1 VPLSAAQVKEALGAL
16 REARDKEQSRL
27 KRIDAALADNLTGY
41 MSGIYVPRRA
51 TREYRLLV
59 EQSRFNVLDL
69 VVTAVAQNL
78 FVDGFRPTGPNG
90 RPPDTKNAPV
100 WDAVW
105 QPNRMDARQAAIYRA
120 AIKHGVSY
128 ALALPGDPDSGPE
141 VDGKAVPVITPMS
154 ACRMTALY
162 RDPVNDEWPEVALEV
177 EYERVG
183 EYGGDS
189 RRKLLTAR
197 LFDEYAVYRVEIPA
211 SGEIDPRIISV
222 EEHDLTVVPVV
233 RFRDRYDLG
242 VPRGKV
248 EPLLW
253 LQQQVNQITFSL
265 AMALQYAAFR
275 QRYVTGMEEQLDPQ
289 GNVKP
294 PLFNVAVDQILT
306 GSSPDMKFG
315 EFSQTDVGGYLDSRD
330 KVLLHI
336 ASVAQ
341 IPPQNLVIGSGIS
354 NVPAEALELL
364 AAGHRQDIAEH
375 QTSFGESIEQLMRLS
390 GKAMGDD
397 AAWEDMSAQV
407 VWRDTTPRSMGQV
420 VDALGKGVQMLSIP
434 PKAMWEKFPG
444 VTDQDLQRWKAMAEE
459 EDGLRDAAEAEAVP
473 VPPTPEEMMAAG
485 GNGNGVVPARAA
497 RSARPPVPAG
507 T

>member
-1 VPLSAAQVKEALGAL
+1 
-16 REARDKEQSRL
+16 
-27 KRIDAALADNLTGY
+27 
-41 MSGIYVPRRA
+41 
-51 TREYRLLV
+51 
-59 EQSRFNVLDL
+59 
-69 VVTAVAQNL
+69 
-78 FVDGFRPTGPNG
+78 
-90 RPPDTKNAPV
+90 
-100 WDAVW
+100 
-105 QPNRMDARQAAIYRA
+105 
-120 AIKHGVSY
+120 
-128 ALALPGDPDSGPE
+128 
-141 VDGKAVPVITPMS
+141 
-154 ACRMTALY
+154 
-162 RDPVNDEWPEVALEV
+162 
-177 EYERVG
+177 
-183 EYGGDS
+183 
-189 RRKLLTAR
+189 
-197 LFDEYAVYRVEIPA
+197 
-211 SGEIDPRIISV
+211 
-222 EEHDLTVVPVV
+222 
-233 RFRDRYDLG
+233 
-242 VPRGKV
+242 
-248 EPLLW
+248 
-253 LQQQVNQITFSL
+253 
-265 AMALQYAAFR
+265 
-275 QRYVTGMEEQLDPQ
+275 
-289 GNVKP
+289 
-294 PLFNVAVDQILT
+294 
-306 GSSPDMKFG
+306 
-315 EFSQTDVGGYLDSRD
+315 
-330 KVLLHI
+330 
-336 ASVAQ
+336 VAQ